1 MVSLEHAGGEGWI
14 RLQRRGQPMHGAVQI
29 LSRGMFSSVATGV
42 ESARACCEHSALHT
56 FKAPF
61 WLLGGNGL
69 GVEKLVRWLLKPS
82 RRAVMV
88 ACNQS
93 VGGRGEQLNPRL
105 IFFFWMEEL
114 CWEVQQDQE
123 AGESFRQRDTEGK
136 KRMREPYIEHILCA
150 WPVRLVT

>member
-105 IFFFWMEEL
+105 IFFFLDGGALLGGATGSRGRREL
-114 CWEVQQDQE
+114 Q
-123 AGESFRQRDTEGK
+123 TERHRGK
-136 KRMREPYIEHILCA
+136 EKNARAIH
-150 WPVRLVT
+150 